1 MAGILGLGLG
11 IAKAVGG
18 FTRSVQKKKTAR
30 QLEQDAAKLFADTRR
45 KASVNVYEELSI
57 PFDAYERGFE
67 AQLQSDMQSLSALQE
82 ADSRALIGGVGRIG
96 AQQEAEAEKMRIAM
110 ADEMF
115 NLEKLKADAKEN
127 IKQQNIALNIAEA
140 RMKDQ
145 QRREAL
151 QERQQ
156 ALQQGIS
163 GLGESMVAAAGFF
176 PEKMK
181 QTLGTD
187 QEGPVDIVGDP
198 NKAMTSYGTSEL
210 PLLGEPVQAIPAPEK
225 FTGSMPQLTNR
236 IDPFTVSSGFQGS
249 GLMSSGGFATVPTFG
264 TEGLTMFPG
273 GIPLA
278 PPKYT
283 QPIPGPN
290 RVYDRRGRLIRSLSE

>member
-18 FTRSVQKKKTAR
+18 FTRAAKAKKASR
-30 QLEQDAAKLFADTRR
+30 QAEQDAAKLFADARR
-45 KASVNVYEELSI
+45 KASVNVYEELAV

-67 AQLQSDMQSLSALQE
+67 ANLQADIQALSALQE
-82 ADSRALIGGVGRIG
+82 ADSRALAGGVGRIG
-96 AQQEAEAEKMRIAM
+96 AQQAAQAEGMRIAM

-127 IKQQNIALNIAEA
+127 IKQQQIAMDIAES

-145 QRREAL
+145 ERREQQQL
-151 QERQQ
+151 QQQ

-176 PEKMK
+176 PEKMG

-187 QEGPVDIVGDP
+187 QEPPVDIVGDP
-198 NKAMTSYGTSEL
+198 NKAMTSLGT
-210 PLLGEPVQAIPAPEK
+210 PVETTPANQNL
-225 FTGSMPQLTNR
+225 SM
-236 IDPFTVSSGFQGS
+236 PFTVQSDFQGS
-249 GLMSSGGFATVPTFG
+249 GLMSSGGVATVPTLG
-264 TEGLTMFPG
+264 TAGLTMFPG
-273 GIPLA
+273 VTALQ
-278 PPKYT
+278 PPPMYNQAIT
-283 QPIPGPN
+283 VPG
-290 RVYDRRGRLIRSLSE
+290 RIYDRRGRVVDFFNK

>member
-18 FTRSVQKKKTAR
+18 FTRTVQKKKTAR

-45 KASVNVYEELSI
+45 KANVNVYEELSI

-82 ADSRALIGGVGRIG
+82 ADSRALTGGVGRIG

-187 QEGPVDIVGDP
+187 QEAPVDIVGDP

-225 FTGSMPQLTNR
+225 FTQPQTA
-236 IDPFTVSSGFQGS
+236 
-249 GLMSSGGFATVPTFG
+249 GGVFAPTFG
-264 TEGLTMFPG
+264 TAGLTMFPG
-273 GIPLA
+273 VTALA
-278 PPKYT
+278 PPPMYN
-283 QPIPGPN
+283 QPITGPG
-290 RVYDRRGRLIRSLSE
+290 RVYDRRGRLIESLSN